1 MTSVLLSV
9 HNKGLILAATAKMGQ
24 SEAVTS
30 GTRSYPWAPANGGD
44 HDASGLGN
52 RCGDRGAPGIPP
64 VSCRRANRQASHEL
78 NSLSPLCQI
87 FIFSFVWQI
96 SHPHLLPKP
105 LWLRPPSV
113 PLLKTQH
120 HQSFMLAATPG
131 HSHPLMWN
139 DDLCLGF
146 FLLCEIIL
154 ICFFAVSQTQ

>member
-9 HNKGLILAATAKMGQ
+9 HNKGLILAAKTSQ

-30 GTRSYPWAPANGGD
+30 GARSYPWAPANGGD

-96 SHPHLLPKP
+96 SRPHLLPNP

-113 PLLKTQH
+113 LLLKTQH
-120 HQSFMLAATPG
+120 HRSFMLAAAG

-139 DDLCLGF
+139 GDMCMLF

-154 ICFFAVSQTQ
+154 IFFAVSQTQ